1 MTMNEHI
8 CYIVGAAPLDGRLP
22 KPEEG
27 DYLIAADAGYASLK
41 AAGLEP
47 DFVMG
52 DFDSLGAAP
61 EHPNVETHSV
71 IKDDTDLML
80 AVRWALSQGWR
91 KFRIYGAL
99 GGKRLDQTLASL
111 QTLRFLKEHGADGLL
126 IGDGWNV
133 MLLQNSAIRFP
144 AEAAGW
150 LSLFTSGDK
159 AEGVTLRGL
168 KYELTDAALTCTFPL
183 GVSNEFLGTEAV
195 ISVKNGSL
203 FVLWQGDL
211 LPEVIA

>member
-1 MTMNEHI
+1 MKEHI
-8 CYIVGAAPLDGRLP
+8 CYIVGAAPLGDALP
-22 KPEEG
+22 DPQAG
-27 DYLIAADAGYASLK
+27 DYLIAADAGYASLE

-80 AVRWALSQGWR
+80 AVRWALEQGWR
-91 KFRIYGAL
+91 RFRIYGAL

-133 MLLQNSAIRFP
+133 ALLQNGALRFP
-144 AEAAGW
+144 AEAEGW
-150 LSLFTSGDK
+150 LSLFTSGDR

-168 KYELTDAALTCTFPL
+168 KYELTGAELTCTFPL
-183 GVSNEFLGTEAV
+183 GVSNEFLGRTATIFVE
-195 ISVKNGSL
+195 KGSL
-203 FVLWQGDL
+203 FVLWQGAL
-211 LPEVIA
+211 LPEVLE

>member
-1 MTMNEHI
+1 MKEHI
-8 CYIVGAAPLDGRLP
+8 CYIVGAAPLGDVLP
-22 KPEEG
+22 HPQPG
-27 DYLIAADAGYASLK
+27 DYLIAADAGYASLE

-80 AVRWALSQGWR
+80 AVRWALEQGWR
-91 KFRIYGAL
+91 RFRIYGAL

-133 MLLQNSAIRFP
+133 ALLQNGALRFP
-144 AEAAGW
+144 AAAEGW
-150 LSLFTSGDK
+150 LSLFTSGDR

-168 KYELTDAALTCTFPL
+168 KYELTGAELTCAFPL
-183 GVSNEFLGTEAV
+183 GVSNEFLGRSAT
-195 ISVKNGSL
+195 ISVEKGSL
-203 FVLWQGDL
+203 FVLWQGGL
-211 LPEVIA
+211 LPEVLE